1 MFFAKLYSIFQM
13 GLYPMKKM
21 NTKIEKYFTNN
32 CKVFFVY
39 KKYPYIK
46 DLKKLYKKML
56 EFH

>member
-1 MFFAKLYSIFQM
+1 
-13 GLYPMKKM
+13 MKKYKL

-46 DLKKLYKKML
+46 DL
-56 EFH
+56 